1 MSKGRHNLLTG
12 RLAEHLVCAELS
24 RLGLIATTFAHNV
37 PAFDVLATDEYCR
50 PVPIQVKA
58 STSNWW
64 RSTAS
69 RWMDIV
75 QNESEKTQ
83 QITGRKQLKTPNLI
97 WVCVSVASRKEEK
110 DRFFIFKESDLQEVL
125 FRNYTTELEY
135 VLGKR
140 KKNWQAEDCWWEIDD
155 IIKYED
161 KWSIIVD
168 QFKLESVTQK

>member
-1 MSKGRHNLLTG
+1 MSKGRRNLLTG

-37 PAFDVLATDEYCR
+37 PTFDVLATDENCK

-69 RWMDIV
+69 KWMDIV

-83 QITGRKQLKTPNLI
+83 HISGYRQLRTPDLI
-97 WVCVSVASRKEEK
+97 WVCVSVASKRGEK
-110 DRFFIFKESDLQEVL
+110 DRFFIFKESDLQKVL
-125 FRNYTTELEY
+125 FMNYTNELKQ

-140 KKNWQAEDCWWEIDD
+140 KKNWQADDCWWEIDD

-161 KWSIIVD
+161 NWNLIED
-168 QFKLESVTQK
+168 QFKPKSVAQK